1 MDEQKTLLRN
11 DAFLGTGWSFPPV
24 LTDTGVQLSRYEQD
38 IRESLHVLFQH
49 RARRAGLPLRLRLP
63 PAPLRLRAAH
73 HATISAD
80 AGRHQPRRDALRAAH
95 RAGGRVVR
103 GTARTG
109 RAAGPPHLYR
119 GAHQQ
124 PPQHGLSLLLQRRD
138 QYRQCIT

>member
-38 IRESLHVLFQH
+38 IRESLHVLFST
-49 RARRAGLPLRLRLP
+49 
-63 PAPLRLRAAH
+63 AP
-73 HATISAD
+73 
-80 AGRHQPRRDALRAAH
+80 GE
-95 RAGGRVVR
+95 
-103 GTARTG
+103 
-109 RAAGPPHLYR
+109 AGPPHLYR

-124 PPQHGLSLLLQRRD
+124 PPQHGLSLLPQRRD

>member
-38 IRESLHVLFQH
+38 IRESLHVLFSTAPGE
-49 RARRAGLPLRLRLP
+49 RVCRYDYGCPLRRY
-63 PAPLRLRAAH
+63 AFEPLTTQLLVRLRNE
-73 HATISAD
+73 IS
-80 AGRHQPRRDALRAAH
+80 RAVTLYE
-95 RAGGRVVR
+95 RLVR

-124 PPQHGLSLLLQRRD
+124 PPQHGLSLLPQRRD